1 MHSNDHHNHHTN
13 SGIDAQALRDHLL
26 DLYDA
31 YAHLRC
37 PHRLAMDTTTSR
49 PQFGPR
55 EPVAASVLDA
65 EAAVERGLLT
75 LYRDTRAEYSF
86 ECPPLSADPKRYP
99 RPSHTTR
106 PTVPAL
112 VTWLHDHAHYVV
124 LATTDPQLWYIAQ
137 LVKAT
142 RQMAGMTSTGE
153 TYTAL
158 ARTVVDAAAEGS
170 EVWLSSYRAAA
181 LLTAMGIPTS
191 RRAIARWGRQAHVD
205 VKTDEESGAPRYKA
219 VDVIRH
225 AKQLTSAAATAHED
239 EDTSHDAT
247 GDQSER
253 TSELGTIDPAQT
265 GEEGDP

>member
-31 YAHLRC
+31 YANLRC
-37 PHRLAMDTTTSR
+37 PHRLAVDATTSR

-65 EAAVERGLLT
+65 ETAVERGLLT

-86 ECPPLSADPKRYP
+86 ECPPLSSDPKRYP
-99 RPSHTTR
+99 RLAHTPR
-106 PTVPAL
+106 PTVAAL

-124 LATTDPQLWYIAQ
+124 LATTEPQLWYIAQ

-142 RQMAGMTSTGE
+142 RQMAGMTPSGE
-153 TYTAL
+153 TYTGL
-158 ARTVVDAAAEGS
+158 ARTVVDAAQGS

-181 LLTAMGIPTS
+181 LLKAMGIPTS
-191 RRAIARWGRQAHVD
+191 RRTVARWSRQGHVE
-205 VKTDEESGAPRYKA
+205 VTTDEESGALRYKA
-219 VDVIRH
+219 ADVIRY
-225 AKQLTSAAATAHED
+225 AKQLADTSDSD
-239 EDTSHDAT
+239 EDTSGTSDDT
-247 GDQSER
+247 GDRAKR
-253 TSELGTIDPAQT
+253 TSDFVTIDAAQI
-265 GEEGDP
+265 GEAGVA